1 MLCSDK
7 NGTHGE
13 TLSKSDAEKG
23 DFTEIGS
30 QIRDFH
36 FEHHPSKFQPW
47 AQIVIHSLLFFE
59 QFLHQ
64 KREEKRKEEQH

>member
-7 NGTHGE
+7 NGIHGE

-30 QIRDFH
+30 EIRDFQ
-36 FEHHPSKFQPW
+36 FEHHPSKFQP
-47 AQIVIHSLLFFE
+47 
-59 QFLHQ
+59 
-64 KREEKRKEEQH
+64 